1 MEWES
6 LVGLGFIVV
15 MLGVFLIIVGVIL
28 AAMHGGEGK
37 GEGEVGGV
45 IIIGPIPIV
54 FGSSG
59 RAAIIAALLGAL
71 LMVLAIAFM
80 IIARRPPG

>member
-37 GEGEVGGV
+37 SRSEVGGV

-59 RAAIIAALLGAL
+59 RAALIAAILGAL

-80 IIARRPPG
+80 LIARRPPG